1 MSPRFPH
8 FKQLDASDCGPAS
21 LRMIARF
28 YGIAYSA
35 EMLRKHCHISR
46 YGVTMRGIDECAQY
60 IGFETMGLSLSFE
73 KLAEEGV
80 FPCILHWNQNHFVV
94 CYGIIKNN
102 GKYHIYIADPASQ
115 RLIYTREEFE
125 RCWIGCNVGLDSK
138 GAALMLEP
146 SDNFGQIE
154 DEYIKNSRSLL
165 SFAKYFTPYRGM
177 ICLLVLAMLLGSL
190 IQLIL
195 LYE

>member
-1 MSPRFPH
+1 MEN
-8 FKQLDASDCGPAS
+8 
-21 LRMIARF
+21 I
-28 YGIAYSA
+28 
-35 EMLRKHCHISR
+35 
-46 YGVTMRGIDECAQY
+46 V
-60 IGFETMGLSLSFE
+60 
-73 KLAEEGV
+73 
-80 FPCILHWNQNHFVV
+80 
-94 CYGIIKNN
+94 
-102 GKYHIYIADPASQ
+102 YIADPASQ
-115 RLIYTREEFE
+115 RLVYTREEFE

-195 LYE
+195 LYERYLNIFA